1 MEFHSA
7 ECLRQVMT
15 IPGALGAT
23 LVDHAT
29 GLTLGTTGRAPA
41 DDSGVTGSGL
51 TALVDAAL
59 GGAPFTPAGAVG
71 RLDNIAVTAG
81 NGYHLVHLLPGRP
94 DTLLVL
100 YVWLDRVRGNLAIA
114 QRRIRSLS
122 TEPAS

>member
-23 LVDHAT
+23 LIDHAT
-29 GLTLGTTGRAPA
+29 GLTLGTAGREPGGGTGV
-41 DDSGVTGSGL
+41 SGLGL

-59 GGAPFTPAGAVG
+59 GGATFTPAGAVG

-81 NGYHLVHLLPGRP
+81 NGHHLVHLLAGRP
-94 DTLLVL
+94 DALLVL
-100 YVWLDRVRGNLAIA
+100 YVWL
-114 QRRIRSLS
+114 
-122 TEPAS
+122 